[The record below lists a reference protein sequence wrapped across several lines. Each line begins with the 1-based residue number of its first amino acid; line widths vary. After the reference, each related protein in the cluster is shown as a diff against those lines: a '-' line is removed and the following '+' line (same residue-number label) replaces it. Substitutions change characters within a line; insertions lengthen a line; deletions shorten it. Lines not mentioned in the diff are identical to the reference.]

1 MNSASSVNKMLT
13 FLESYNKRIYVNYI
27 ICWTAIV
34 LHLVYLLD
42 FHLVIS
48 YQKGV
53 LTENIPNSARL
64 KRVAAYSNSDLDNPN
79 TSSMINIF
87 YRIRADRKGLI
98 TCEVN
103 SEEIDPTDVKTNTIN
118 QTQFVNEP
126 VTEIKPA
133 STLYLICPQLSTS
146 ICYMDC
152 SPNCVLNENGC
163 TIPRSIS
170 QVIERCQFKR
180 ISSNTFHYQYIINME
195 KLDHTGLWNC
205 EYRGHRAVRS
215 LELQAAE
222 PLLTVLNETS
232 ENISNSKTVNNSIK
246 QNLTGFINQ
255 IHRNTMKLFKPKE
268 INSTTTE
275 SQLNDIRQFMNDSKK
290 PNVEIKYQNNL
301 MNSSEAWKNNTM
313 NKMQLLLIQKQ
324 ENHRLIEFK
333 LTRPEL
339 VLSLIGILA
348 ISLIVNI
355 VLIIRCLL
363 LKSYLDDRRHG
374 KVSSRLKC
382 LLCLPLKSNLNV
394 STSMDKSHNQSN
406 HKSLLMT
413 SCHVGQLIEPNTTFM
428 NYSTQ
433 FDDSLTDSVLLY
445 HNKSGRYAPNENNH
459 LLPVNTSIMLP
470 NLFQTTTSFVPLT
483 TQGTNVSSIT
493 TNPDFHQLLNKNTT
507 INAHELLKFHGQNGQ
522 SSSGVSL
529 ESDPIPTKRTNLF
542 HSQSVNYSRHSNHH
556 PMLSECCFQ
565 NGSITIAGQNGSLNG
580 SLLYSNDSTSL
591 TDTTNGNGVI
601 IPSHVIVSQN
611 PYSPYRMQYICQGE
625 QSEKLIKKSEFHQQQ
640 HQFTHSNDYVRSP
653 HHQISSQFFHQEHQH
668 HLNTEQPNS
677 DANGNDESCN
687 LIPEKPNNQDL
698 HIYSFRNSSTIDSLS
713 HGTNNSASH
722 LEDNLTLHSNQ
733 LPSCLT
739 PLVVRF
745 PSGES
750 GFLFCPTRAT
760 SENYQSESLSRR
772 PDHISIVSSLMFKSM
787 SKDKNPNSLIT
798 SSDRKLNSDDI
809 QTNVEA
815 VMFDNPIQS
824 RHISQDS
831 ENNTKVIF
839 LPDNHKSQDSISGNI
854 HDLIVTTT
862 SEHHRNHVKLN
873 ASQNSNISS
882 VDCET
887 SFKSAFSQCINI
899 NDTRHTETNS
909 IHTPLQN
916 SEFVH
921 FTDSSNGVPH
931 GKISVQELNINS
943 TISPVR

>member
-1 MNSASSVNKMLT
+1 MNSASSVNRMLT
-13 FLESYNKRIYVNYI
+13 FLQSFNKRIYVNYI

-34 LHLVYLLD
+34 LHLVYLMN

-48 YQKGV
+48 YQKDV
-53 LTENIPNSARL
+53 LIENIPNSARL

-79 TSSMINIF
+79 TSSMMNIF

-103 SEEIDPTDVKTNTIN
+103 SEEIDSTDVKTNTLN
-118 QTQFVNEP
+118 QTQFGNVP
-126 VTEIKPA
+126 ATEIKPA

-170 QVIERCQFKR
+170 QVIEGCQFKR

-205 EYRGHRAVRS
+205 EYRGQRAVRS

-222 PLLTVLNETS
+222 PLLTVLNET
-232 ENISNSKTVNNSIK
+232 NQHKTNSKTVNSSTK
-246 QNLTGFINQ
+246 QNSTGVINQ
-255 IHRNTMKLFKPKE
+255 LHRNTTKLFKLKE
-268 INSTTTE
+268 INSTATE
-275 SQLNDIRQFMNDSKK
+275 SQLNDIRQFMNDLKK
-290 PNVEIKYQNNL
+290 PNVDIKYQNNL
-301 MNSSEAWKNNTM
+301 MNSSEAWKNNTL
-313 NKMQLLLIQKQ
+313 NKMQFRLIQKQ

-355 VLIIRCLL
+355 ILIIRCLL
-363 LKSYLDDRRHG
+363 LKSYLDDSRHG
-374 KVSSRLKC
+374 KMSSRLKC
-382 LLCLPLKSNLNV
+382 LLCLQLKSNLNM
-394 STSMDKSHNQSN
+394 STLMENSCNQSN
-406 HKSLLMT
+406 HKPLLMT
-413 SCHVGQLIEPNTTFM
+413 SCHVGQLIEPNKTFM

-445 HNKSGRYAPNENNH
+445 HNKSGHYAHNESNH

-470 NLFQTTTSFVPLT
+470 NLFQTTTSIVPLT
-483 TQGTNVSSIT
+483 TKGTNVSSIT
-493 TNPDFHQLLNKNTT
+493 TNPDFNQQLNKNST
-507 INAHELLKFHGQNGQ
+507 INPHELLKFHGQNGQ

-556 PMLSECCFQ
+556 PLLSECCFQ

-591 TDTTNGNGVI
+591 TDTTNGNGVF

-625 QSEKLIKKSEFHQQQ
+625 QSEKLIKKSDFHQQQ
-640 HQFTHSNDYVRSP
+640 PQFTHLNDYVRSP
-653 HHQISSQFFHQEHQH
+653 YQQISSQIFHQEHQH
-668 HLNTEQPNS
+668 LLNTEQPNS

-698 HIYSFRNSSTIDSLS
+698 QVYSFGNSSTIDSLS

-722 LEDNLTLHSNQ
+722 VEDSLTLHSNQ

-760 SENYQSESLSRR
+760 NENYQSESLSRR
-772 PDHISIVSSLMFKSM
+772 PDHISIVSNLMFKSM
-787 SKDKNPNSLIT
+787 SKDKRSNSSIT
-798 SSDRKLNSDDI
+798 SPDIKLNSDDL

-815 VMFDNPIQS
+815 VMLDNLIQS
-824 RHISQDS
+824 NQISQDS
-831 ENNTKVIF
+831 QNNTKVIF
-839 LPDNHKSQDSISGNI
+839 LPDNHKSQNSTSGNI
-854 HDLIVTTT
+854 HELIVTSTN
-862 SEHHRNHVKLN
+862 EHHLNHVKLN

-887 SFKSAFSQCINI
+887 SFKSAFSQCINN
-899 NDTRHTETNS
+899 NDSRHTETNS
-909 IHTPLQN
+909 IHTPLQKA
-916 SEFVH
+916 EFVQ
-921 FTDSSNGVPH
+921 FTDSSNGILH
-931 GKISVQELNINS
+931 GKTGVQELNINS

>member
-1 MNSASSVNKMLT
+1 MNSASSVNRMLT
-13 FLESYNKRIYVNYI
+13 FLQSFNKRIYVNYI

-34 LHLVYLLD
+34 LHLVYLMN

-48 YQKGV
+48 YQKDV
-53 LTENIPNSARL
+53 LIENIPNSARL

-79 TSSMINIF
+79 TSSMMNIF

-103 SEEIDPTDVKTNTIN
+103 SEEIDSTDVKTNTLN
-118 QTQFVNEP
+118 QTQFGNVP
-126 VTEIKPA
+126 ATEIKPA
-133 STLYLICPQLSTS
+133 STLYLICP
-146 ICYMDC
+146 
-152 SPNCVLNENGC
+152 
-163 TIPRSIS
+163 
-170 QVIERCQFKR
+170 
-180 ISSNTFHYQYIINME
+180 QYIINME

-205 EYRGHRAVRS
+205 EYRGQRAVRS

-222 PLLTVLNETS
+222 PLLTVLNET
-232 ENISNSKTVNNSIK
+232 NQHKTNSKTVNSSTK
-246 QNLTGFINQ
+246 QNSTGVINQ
-255 IHRNTMKLFKPKE
+255 LHRNTTKLFKLKE
-268 INSTTTE
+268 INSTATE
-275 SQLNDIRQFMNDSKK
+275 SQLNDIRQFMNDLKK
-290 PNVEIKYQNNL
+290 PNVDIKYQNNL
-301 MNSSEAWKNNTM
+301 MNSSEAWKNNTL
-313 NKMQLLLIQKQ
+313 NKMQFRLIQKQ

-339 VLSLIGILA
+339 VLNDS
-348 ISLIVNI
+348 
-355 VLIIRCLL
+355 
-363 LKSYLDDRRHG
+363 RHG
-374 KVSSRLKC
+374 KMSSRLKC
-382 LLCLPLKSNLNV
+382 LLCLQLKSNLNM
-394 STSMDKSHNQSN
+394 STLMENSCNQSN
-406 HKSLLMT
+406 HKPLLMT
-413 SCHVGQLIEPNTTFM
+413 SCHVGQLIEPNKTFM

-445 HNKSGRYAPNENNH
+445 HNKSGHYAHNESNH

-470 NLFQTTTSFVPLT
+470 NLFQTTTSIVPLT
-483 TQGTNVSSIT
+483 TKGTNVSSIT
-493 TNPDFHQLLNKNTT
+493 TNPDFYQQLNKNST
-507 INAHELLKFHGQNGQ
+507 INPHENGQ

-556 PMLSECCFQ
+556 PLLSECCFQ

-591 TDTTNGNGVI
+591 TDTTNGNGVF

-625 QSEKLIKKSEFHQQQ
+625 QSEKLIKKSDFHQQQ
-640 HQFTHSNDYVRSP
+640 PQFTHLNDYVRSP
-653 HHQISSQFFHQEHQH
+653 YQQISSQIFHQEHQH
-668 HLNTEQPNS
+668 LLNTEQPNS

-698 HIYSFRNSSTIDSLS
+698 QVYSFGNSSTIDSLS

-722 LEDNLTLHSNQ
+722 VEDSLTLHSNQ

-760 SENYQSESLSRR
+760 NENYQSESLSRR
-772 PDHISIVSSLMFKSM
+772 PDHISIVSNLMFKSM
-787 SKDKNPNSLIT
+787 SKDKRSNSSIT
-798 SSDRKLNSDDI
+798 SPDIKLNSDDL

-815 VMFDNPIQS
+815 VMLDNLIQS
-824 RHISQDS
+824 NQISQDS
-831 ENNTKVIF
+831 QNNTKVIF
-839 LPDNHKSQDSISGNI
+839 LPDNHKSQNSTSGNI
-854 HDLIVTTT
+854 HELIVTSTN
-862 SEHHRNHVKLN
+862 EHHLNHVKLN

-887 SFKSAFSQCINI
+887 SFKSAFSQCINN
-899 NDTRHTETNS
+899 NDSRHTETNS

-916 SEFVH
+916 AEFVQ
-921 FTDSSNGVPH
+921 FTDSSNGILH
-931 GKISVQELNINS
+931 GKTGVQELNINS